1 MKLIAL
7 AVALAL
13 TAAPKG
19 KAPPKGSSKTMKGLV
34 KDAATSS
41 GPATDALDG
50 GAPEAPPRPEGYPDI
65 DKLPFTPLS
74 IQNVVTFFAPK
85 IQGCYE
91 ETLAGKQKAVEGALL
106 TSFTITPAGLVK
118 KPSVVKKGTTLKD
131 PKLHEC
137 VVAVISTMQ
146 FPKPSDGKDHPIEY
160 PFNLKAVE

>member
-1 MKLIAL
+1 MKLIAI

-13 TAAPKG
+13 TAAPKE
-19 KAPPKGSSKTMKGLV
+19 KAPAKGSSKTMKGLV
-34 KDAATSS
+34 KDAVTTS
-41 GPATDALDG
+41 GPATDSLDG
-50 GAPEAPPRPEGYPDI
+50 GAPTPPPRPEGYPDI

-91 ETLAGKQKAVEGALL
+91 ETLAGKQKAVEGKLL

-118 KPSVVKKGTTLKD
+118 KPLVVKKGTTLKD

-137 VVAVISTMQ
+137 VVAVIGTMQ
-146 FPKPSDGKDHPIEY
+146 FPKPPDGKDHPIEY